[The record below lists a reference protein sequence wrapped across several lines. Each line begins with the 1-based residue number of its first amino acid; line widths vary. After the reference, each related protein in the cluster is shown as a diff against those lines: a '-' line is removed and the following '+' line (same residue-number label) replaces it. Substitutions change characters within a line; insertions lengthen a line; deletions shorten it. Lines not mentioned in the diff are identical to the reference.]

1 MSLRTRIAGGFRALV
16 RSRQDDAD
24 LDDELRQYVEAAV
37 GHKMA
42 EGLSREAATRAARAE
57 VGSPE
62 AVKDWMRDVGWE
74 SRVESL
80 WQDVRLAFRMLRR
93 EPRFTIATV
102 LPLALGIGAAVAVYS
117 VAYGILLRPLP
128 VHDEPSLVVGYVV
141 RAVQN
146 DAAMPYPRF
155 QAWRDSGVFEGL
167 AASTSR
173 SFDIVTDGVAERVQA
188 AAVAGDFFHVL
199 GVAAVRGRVLSV
211 DDKDAEGIP
220 AVISHSLWTRRFAGD
235 TAVLGRTISA
245 GSYQLTIV
253 GIAPPAFERWRG
265 EAHIW
270 VPVERVHSPAIL
282 ASHGYHLFTPIGRL
296 HEGLSRAATEERL
309 ATVDGALRDSLDGSR
324 VPPARLVSLRD
335 DVVAPGMRR
344 TLFVLLA
351 AVALTWLVVCA
362 NVANLLLARGTRR
375 ASDLAVRLAIGADRW
390 RIVRQLLVESL
401 VLAVPAGALGAL
413 LAYWGVQ
420 SLVSFGPPGLIGN
433 AAIRVD
439 LPILLLAVGAILLS
453 ALAFGLAP
461 ALRLSRVSLQAVLT
475 ERAAPRRASG
485 VLIAAQVVV
494 AVVVLTA
501 AALLVKSF
509 ARMTAVELGFEPRD
523 VLTVQFSFPQ
533 KFPGSPES
541 QRHWQFAAQEAL
553 VSRLGALPG
562 VVDVSL
568 ALPVFRPATDQRWSV
583 ALDDGRRFLNGE
595 AAQRPFAPRPHTVG
609 PGFFRVYGGRIVEGR
624 DFNEHDRYDSPRV
637 VLVNETMARMH
648 WPGESPLGRR
658 LNFGSYSLA
667 KKEYDEPWHEIVGVV
682 ADIRYGGVEEPFL
695 PDVYRTATQHPLW
708 GGYAV
713 LKTTVKPE
721 ELGTMAL
728 AAIRAIDPEIPTYA
742 ARTLQ
747 DLVDESTAMTRY
759 NSALL
764 SICAA
769 LTTLLCGFGLYSMLA
784 YAVAA
789 RRRELGIRIALGAG
803 SRRMIAGVLRQALW
817 PLASGLAVGLV
828 AAWFATQV
836 LAGALYEV
844 SPRDPLAFGG
854 AAVVVAA
861 LSLIAA
867 WIPAARAA
875 RVDPVQALKV

>member
-1 MSLRTRIAGGFRALV
+1 MSLRTRIAGGFRALF
-16 RSRQDDAD
+16 RSKQDDAD
-24 LDDELRQYVEAAV
+24 LDQELQQYLEAAV
-37 GHKMA
+37 EHKMA
-42 EGLSREAATRAARAE
+42 EGLSREAATLAARAE

-62 AVKDWMRDVGWE
+62 AVKDWVRDVGWE

-80 WQDVRLAFRMLRR
+80 WQDVRLAGRMLRR
-93 EPRFTIATV
+93 DPRFTVVTI

-128 VHDEPSLVVGYVV
+128 VHDERSLVVGYVV
-141 RAVQN
+141 SAISD
-146 DAAMPYPRF
+146 DAPMSYPRF
-155 QAWRDSGVFEGL
+155 QAWHDSGVFDGV

-173 SFDIVTDGVAERVQA
+173 TFDIITDGVAERVRA
-188 AAVAGDFFHVL
+188 AAVAGDYFGVL
-199 GVAAVRGRVLSV
+199 GVTARYGRVLNE
-211 DDKDAEGIP
+211 DEKDAQGIP
-220 AVISHSLWTRRFAGD
+220 AVLSHSLWTRRFAGD
-235 TAVLGRTISA
+235 TAVLGRTITA

-253 GIAPPAFERWRG
+253 GIAPAGFERWRG
-265 EAHIW
+265 EAHVW
-270 VPVERVHSPAIL
+270 VPAERVHSPAIL
-282 ASHGYHLFTPIGRL
+282 ASQGYHLFTPIGRL
-296 HEGLSRAATEERL
+296 HEGLSRAAIEERL
-309 ATVDGALRDSLDGSR
+309 ATVDGALRDSDDSR
-324 VPPARLVSLRD
+324 VPPARLVDLRD

-344 TLFVLLA
+344 TLPVLLA

-390 RIVRQLLVESL
+390 RIARQLLVESL
-401 VLAVPAGALGAL
+401 VLAVPAGALGTL

-420 SLVSFGPPGLIGN
+420 SLVSFGPPGVIGN
-433 AAIRVD
+433 EAIRVD
-439 LPILLLAVGAILLS
+439 LPIVAAALGAVVAS
-453 ALAFGLAP
+453 AFAFGLAP
-461 ALRLSRVSLQAVLT
+461 ALRLSRVSLHTVLA
-475 ERAAPRRASG
+475 ERPAPRHASG

-541 QRHWQFAAQEAL
+541 QRHWQFATQEAL

-624 DFNEHDRYDSPRV
+624 DFTEHDRYDSPRV
-637 VLVNETMARMH
+637 VIVNETMARMH
-648 WPGESPLGRR
+648 WPDKSPIGRR
-658 LNFGSYSLA
+658 LNLGSYSGA
-667 KKEYDEPWHEIVGVV
+667 KKEYDEPWHEIIGVV

-721 ELGTMAL
+721 ELGTVAL

-769 LTTLLCGFGLYSMLA
+769 LTTLLCGFGLYSMLV

-803 SRRMIAGVLRQALW
+803 SRRMVAGVLRQALW

-828 AAWFATQV
+828 AAWYAMQV

-844 SPRDPLAFGG
+844 SPRDPLAFVG
-854 AAVVVAA
+854 AAFIVAA

-875 RVDPVQALKV
+875 RVDPVAALKV